1 MEYRKRIEKYN
12 AENVSVNEI
21 PKKEKIMKILVLG
34 GTRFFGIHMV
44 EALLEAGHDVTIAT
58 RGNAKDSFG
67 DRVNRIIVER
77 TNAES
82 MKRAFEGKHYDV
94 VIDKLAYSSNDLR
107 IAMEAVDCDK
117 YIQMS
122 STAIYEP
129 KTVNTCED
137 DFDGLKRPVIWCSRQ
152 DFPYDEIKRQAE
164 KALWQEYAE
173 RKWIAVRYPVVL
185 GKDDYTGRL
194 KFYVEHVINDK
205 PMYIDNVDYKMSY
218 IRSDEAGRF
227 MAYLV
232 DKDITGAYNGASA
245 GTISLREVINYV
257 EEKTSKKAVLVE
269 KEAMDIAKD
278 RTTQT
283 GSDNDSPAVDTAPYN
298 GDPEFSINTDK
309 AKALGFEFTDIH
321 DWIYELIDYY
331 ISESEND

>member
-1 MEYRKRIEKYN
+1 
-12 AENVSVNEI
+12 
-21 PKKEKIMKILVLG
+21 MKILVLG

-44 EALLEAGHDVTIAT
+44 EALLHAGYDVTIAT
-58 RGNAKDSFG
+58 RGNAKDYFG
-67 DRVNRIIVER
+67 DRVKMIIVER
-77 TNAES
+77 TDAES
-82 MKRAFEGKHYDV
+82 MKQAFEGKHFDI
-94 VIDKLAYSSNDLR
+94 VIDKLAYASNDVR
-107 IAMEAVDCDK
+107 IVMDTIRFDK
-117 YIQMS
+117 YIMMS

-129 KTVNTCED
+129 KTINTRED
-137 DFDGLKRPVIWCSRQ
+137 DFDGTKNPVIWCSRQ

-164 KALWQEYAE
+164 KALWQEYAD
-173 RKWIAVRYPVVL
+173 RKWLAVRYPVVL

-194 KFYVEHVINDK
+194 KFYVEHVMTGK
-205 PMYIDNVDYKMSY
+205 PMYIDNIDYQMSY
-218 IRSDEAGRF
+218 IRSDEAGLF

-257 EEKTSKKAVLVE
+257 EEKTGKKAVLVE
-269 KEAMDIAKD
+269 KEAMDIVKD